1 MFVNSSSTTG
11 NQWEFRPGTCE
22 TWAYLESIVHY
33 WQTWKSI
40 TVLAP
45 SMNGRLLSDFFP
57 FCSTKCLGNFAV
69 AVSNDL
75 FFQIFKQ
82 SSWKQNKWC
91 TIPFLTPRKTGK
103 KRRSATKSASFHD
116 IIRNFT
122 EERLRLLFHQ
132 LFMHLPLLIFHGQ
145 RTGLEKFR
153 AWEWVGLN
161 DHGLALQPKKM
172 DNKNTFL
179 GINYWKQTFWW
190 HMQQYSRNY
199 SEFFGS

>member
-91 TIPFLTPRKTGK
+91 TLDTFFDSKKNWEKTEKCNEKCIFSWHHPELYRRKVAPAFSSTLHASSSADIPWPTNWPWKIQGLGMGWP
-103 KRRSATKSASFHD
+103 
-116 IIRNFT
+116 
-122 EERLRLLFHQ
+122 ER
-132 LFMHLPLLIFHGQ
+132 P
-145 RTGLEKFR
+145 
-153 AWEWVGLN
+153 WVGL
-161 DHGLALQPKKM
+161 AAKK
-172 DNKNTFL
+172 N
-179 GINYWKQTFWW
+179 G
-190 HMQQYSRNY
+190 QQKHVPRNQLL
-199 SEFFGS
+199 ETNILVTHAAIQ

>member
-75 FFQIFKQ
+75 FFQNFKQ

-91 TIPFLTPRKTGK
+91 TLDTFFDSKKNWGKNGEVPRKV
-103 KRRSATKSASFHD
+103 H
-116 IIRNFT
+116 
-122 EERLRLLFHQ
+122 
-132 LFMHLPLLIFHGQ
+132 LFMTSSGTLPKKGCACFFINSSCIFLCWYSMANELALKNS
-145 RTGLEKFR
+145 GL
-153 AWEWVGLN
+153 GN
-161 DHGLALQPKKM
+161 GLAWTTVGWPC
-172 DNKNTFL
+172 NKNTFL

-190 HMQQYSRNY
+190 HMQQYLWRLY
-199 SEFFGS
+199 CILWLLTL